1 MKVSREQAAL
11 NRERIVEVAA
21 KLFREKGYDGIGV
34 ADLMKN
40 AGLTH
45 GGFYG
50 HFASK
55 EDLMIEAC
63 QHALEKSLEGW
74 QARVEQNPQ
83 GALPAI
89 IDSYLTARHRDHPG
103 GGCPVAAMG
112 VDVARMSPG
121 ARPAFTRATQQQFA
135 LLQGLLP
142 EGARNGTQER
152 RQQAISTFAAM
163 VGAMV
168 LARSVDDEAL
178 SAEILDAVKA
188 QLLQD

>member
-21 KLFREKGYDGIGV
+21 RLFREKGYDGIGV

-63 QHALEKSLEGW
+63 QHALNTSLQGW
-74 QARVEQNPQ
+74 QARVEQDPQ
-83 GALPAI
+83 QALPAI
-89 IDSYLTARHRDHPG
+89 IDNYLTPKHRDQPG
-103 GGCPVAAMG
+103 GGCPAAAMG

-121 ARPAFTRATQQQFA
+121 ARPVFTQATQQQFA
-135 LLQGLLP
+135 LLASLLP
-142 EGARNGTQER
+142 EGTPEQR
-152 RQQAISTFAAM
+152 RQQAIATFAAM
-163 VGAMV
+163 VGAIV
-168 LARSVDDEAL
+168 LARSVDDDVL

-188 QLLQD
+188 QLLPD

>member
-55 EDLMIEAC
+55 EDLMVEAC
-63 QHALEKSLEGW
+63 ELALKKSLESW
-74 QARVEQNPQ
+74 KVRIEQDPQ
-83 GALPAI
+83 QALPKLVNH
-89 IDSYLTARHRDHPG
+89 YLSTQSRDTPG
-103 GGCPVAAMG
+103 VACPAPTMG
-112 VDVARMSPG
+112 VDVARSSPS
-121 ARPAFTRATQQQFA
+121 ARPAFTATTRQQFD
-135 LLQGLLP
+135 LLAGLMP
-142 EGARNGTQER
+142 EGTAEEKR
-152 RQQAISTFAAM
+152 RLAITTFSAL

-168 LARSVDDEAL
+168 LARSTDDAAFSEEIMEA
-178 SAEILDAVKA
+178 VRT
-188 QLLQD
+188 QLLAS

>member
-34 ADLMKN
+34 ADLMKS

-55 EDLMIEAC
+55 EDLMVEAC
-63 QHALEKSLEGW
+63 ELALKKSLESW
-74 QARVEQNPQ
+74 QTRIAQDPQ
-83 GALPAI
+83 QALLKLVNHYLNAQSRDTPGVACPAP
-89 IDSYLTARHRDHPG
+89 T
-103 GGCPVAAMG
+103 MG
-112 VDVARMSPG
+112 VDAARTSPS
-121 ARPAFTRATQQQFA
+121 ARPAFTATTRQQFD
-135 LLQGLLP
+135 LLAGLMP
-142 EGARNGTQER
+142 EGTPDEKR
-152 RQQAISTFAAM
+152 RQAITTFSAL

-168 LARSVDDEAL
+168 LARSTDDAAFSEEIMEA
-178 SAEILDAVKA
+178 VRT
-188 QLLQD
+188 QLLAS